1 MRRDMAKAFIVA
13 LAAFMLTAC
22 NGGAANTGNNS
33 NAFKADMAST
43 GSKSNGKT
51 TVVRKL
57 GYFHSIDVSVPC
69 DVYFTQGKTS
79 RARIVGRAEDI
90 EKLKF
95 TTDASGRLSITGNRL
110 SNNIF
115 NFASCKE
122 LKIYLTSFDLVG
134 VNMLGAGDFKTLS
147 AIDTDN
153 LTITMSGA
161 GDIDFEKPV
170 VCDNFSVAL
179 RGAGDAEFKSVEAL
193 NANVEL
199 FGTGDIDV
207 KLRKVEHSDVSLKG
221 TGDVKVS
228 FDRCGAATCTL
239 YGTGDIEL
247 KGSVRSIMHKK
258 RGTGDI
264 DMKELNV
271 RK

>member
-1 MRRDMAKAFIVA
+1 M
-13 LAAFMLTAC
+13 
-22 NGGAANTGNNS
+22 
-33 NAFKADMAST
+33 
-43 GSKSNGKT
+43 
-51 TVVRKL
+51 
-57 GYFHSIDVSVPC
+57 
-69 DVYFTQGKTS
+69 
-79 RARIVGRAEDI
+79 
-90 EKLKF
+90 
-95 TTDASGRLSITGNRL
+95 
-110 SNNIF
+110 
-115 NFASCKE
+115 
-122 LKIYLTSFDLVG
+122 
-134 VNMLGAGDFKTLS
+134 
-147 AIDTDN
+147 
-153 LTITMSGA
+153 
-161 GDIDFEKPV
+161 
-170 VCDNFSVAL
+170 
-179 RGAGDAEFKSVEAL
+179 EAL